1 MKCENIILL
10 AGRPASGKTEMM
22 IAYANQF
29 PKTTLVLSEEYN
41 QQSLVQRGLN
51 NIIKVTSQDEFYK
64 LNLENY
70 KTLCIDYLELFD
82 QNKITN
88 IIKAANGQKLRI
100 ILLSMMNRQCDIN
113 NILSNI
119 DKSTST

>member
-64 LNLENY
+64 VNLENY

-82 QNKITN
+82 QNKIVN
-88 IIKAANGQKLRI
+88 IIETANEKKLRI

-113 NILSNI
+113 NLLSNVA
-119 DKSTST
+119 KSTST

>member
-1 MKCENIILL
+1 MRCENLILL

-64 LNLENY
+64 VNLENY

-82 QNKITN
+82 QNKIVN
-88 IIKAANGQKLRI
+88 IIETANE
-100 ILLSMMNRQCDIN
+100 
-113 NILSNI
+113 
-119 DKSTST
+119 KS

>member
-41 QQSLVQRGLN
+41 QHHLLQ
-51 NIIKVTSQDEFYK
+51 Y
-64 LNLENY
+64 NY
-70 KTLCIDYLELFD
+70 SYIFSSNYL
-82 QNKITN
+82 K
-88 IIKAANGQKLRI
+88 
-100 ILLSMMNRQCDIN
+100 
-113 NILSNI
+113 
-119 DKSTST
+119 